1 MRLGALRGGPVPT
14 APRATGSRGLNIN
27 FDAQAIVRLEHASKS
42 YPTPSQTIHALDDI
56 HLEVNRGEFVSV
68 MGPSG
73 SGKSTAI
80 QIIGCLDRLT
90 AGRYVLCG
98 TPIEQMTD
106 NELAI
111 MRNRYLGFIFQ
122 QFHLLP
128 QLSALENVMLPMLF
142 AGVSKDERRQRAS
155 AALERLGLGHRLNNK
170 PNQLSGGEQQR
181 TAIARAVVNRP
192 ILLLADEPTGNLDSR
207 SAQEVIDNLLELHRE
222 QQLTIILVTH
232 DDRVAAL
239 AQRKIF
245 FRNGKIDSQS

>member
-1 MRLGALRGGPVPT
+1 MIAHQTATTT
-14 APRATGSRGLNIN
+14 APGSQGKSEPHGLKIN
-27 FDAQAIVRLEHASKS
+27 VHEQSIVRLENATKS
-42 YPTPSQTIHALDDI
+42 YPTSTQTINAIDAI
-56 HLEVNRGEFVSV
+56 HLEVKRGEFVSV

-90 AGRYVLCG
+90 SGRYVLCG
-98 TPIEQMTD
+98 TPIEQMSD

-111 MRNRYLGFIFQ
+111 MRNKYLGFIFQ

-142 AGVSKDERRQRAS
+142 ARVPRDERRRRAT

-181 TAIARAVVNRP
+181 TAIARAVVNQP

-207 SAQEVIDNLLELHRE
+207 SAQEVMDNLLELHRE

-245 FRNGKIDSQS
+245 FRSGKIETHD